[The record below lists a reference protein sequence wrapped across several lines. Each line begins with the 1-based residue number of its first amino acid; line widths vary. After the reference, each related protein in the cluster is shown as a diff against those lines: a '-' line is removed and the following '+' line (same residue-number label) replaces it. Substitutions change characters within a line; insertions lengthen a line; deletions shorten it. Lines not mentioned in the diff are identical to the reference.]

1 MFYRRS
7 LSHSLLTVAAAVFI
21 GMPSA
26 SAIVL
31 DWDAVT
37 WTPGYT
43 NSFDIDPAVAGNDV
57 TVSVSGDTAVLQN
70 GSPTVANYFQGGLAT
85 VQNTLYIG
93 FDLVNQS
100 QFITVTIDFS
110 NLYLQGVENVSFTIF
125 DVDYDDVKNSS
136 EYQDQLRSITAL
148 SIDGVTQIAPTI
160 TTSPNNTRTGTG
172 LSQVVS
178 GTVTTADTGV
188 GTISSNGNVT
198 ISFGTNAIQSFTFVY
213 GSGAD
218 TTRHQDPT
226 YQHIGI
232 HDINFTPVPEI
243 NPALTAALSCFAAT
257 GLMILHRARVK
268 SRRQ

>member
-1 MFYRRS
+1 MCRRS
-7 LSHSLLTVAAAVFI
+7 SKSRFLCVSLLSLFSMTTAHAV
-21 GMPSA
+21 
-26 SAIVL
+26 VL
-31 DWDAVT
+31 DWDTVT
-37 WTPGYT
+37 WTPGFT

-57 TVSVSGDTAVLQN
+57 TVAISGDTAVLQN

-93 FDLVNQS
+93 FDLANQS
-100 QFITVTIDFS
+100 QFVTVTVNFS

-125 DVDYDDVKNSS
+125 DVDFDNLKNSS
-136 EYQDQLRSITAL
+136 EYQDQLRSITGL
-148 SIDGVTQIAPTI
+148 STDGVTQIAPTI

-178 GTVTTADTGV
+178 GTVTTADTGAGAV
-188 GTISSNGNVT
+188 SSNGNVT
-198 ISFGTNAIQSFTFVY
+198 ISFGTNAIQSFTFRY

-232 HDINFTPVPEI
+232 HDISFTPVPEI
-243 NPALTAALSCFAAT
+243 NPALAGALSCLAAT
-257 GLMILHRARVK
+257 GLMFFHRARVK